1 VWDSFAAPQLEV
13 RFHGGNVLNNDIYQM
28 EQRCTDRHNE
38 LAEHINRINHE
49 QAKVQ
54 VEQNIEIIK
63 EIVSHTYDKANAYS
77 NLIIAAGYVGFF
89 TLWTSLKKDLPDWA
103 ILASGTLIL
112 LSMMTFIGFEIYKMI
127 SGAVHMHKV
136 TNRLQSPTMDALMQ
150 IQELEQQAN
159 LRNARVWIYTVIPT
173 VISGFLAGFV
183 LLFCFLASLF
193 SPYFQ

>member
-1 VWDSFAAPQLEV
+1 M
-13 RFHGGNVLNNDIYQM
+13 NNDIYQM

-38 LAEHINRINHE
+38 LAEHINRINHK

-159 LRNARVWIYTVIPT
+159 LRNARVWVYTVIPT

-183 LLFCFLASLF
+183 LLVCFLVSLF
-193 SPYFQ
+193 SPYFQQT